1 MGMKI
6 LTSIG
11 IVLMTIAVATG
22 QAKVDLDALSEKI
35 SSQLESKLPDW
46 KHSRVEPFGTPES
59 KVVVQRWYTSS
70 RIVMVAVAVRESDEA
85 AQKELRSFLEFRRE
99 PESLTGFGDEAFLPD
114 RNGSS
119 LVLRRGRYV
128 IYTSIVLYIE
138 YDPDYPSL
146 TEQERVNRRKS
157 EGERILK
164 EFAKHLS
171 AIELD

>member
-1 MGMKI
+1 MKI

-22 QAKVDLDALSEKI
+22 QGKVDLNALSEKI
-35 SSQLESKLPDW
+35 SSQLESKIPDW
-46 KHSRVEPFGTPES
+46 KHSRVEPIGTPES
-59 KVVVQRWYTSS
+59 KVVVQRWYTPS
-70 RIVMVAVAVRESDEA
+70 RVVMISIAVRESDEA
-85 AQKELRSFLEFRRE
+85 AQKEVRSFLEFRRE
-99 PESLTGFGDEAFLPD
+99 PERLTGFGDEAFLPE
-114 RNGSS
+114 RNGSD

-128 IYTSIVLYIE
+128 IYTSIVLFIE
-138 YDPDYPSL
+138 YDPDYPKL

-171 AIELD
+171 AIEFD